1 MASLRELTSLGAGD
15 WNYAGL
21 DQDANPLHY
30 SSRPR
35 RRRSSPKRNTPDDVP
50 PSSPQSSAP
59 PQTPTA
65 HTPPQSAPSSLTSLS
80 ANHDPSESE
89 SELSSVLDVSDW
101 SDEKISPKKRKL
113 DVPDAR
119 PRRTR
124 KPTQKVLANRVA
136 ETNKKPRKRSAT
148 ATVLKLD
155 GKKLWQFDPSAASGE
170 PASSSPPTAPAPESV
185 QAQEKP
191 ASPLQSIA
199 PVPESAQA
207 REEQDQQLQEVPSS
221 VFAAAPETYTPEDRD
236 LEADPAFHVTPP
248 RSSRKRPRPKK
259 TDSSPA
265 SITAILSEDSGED
278 VAPDPIP
285 EHLEHLVEVSRQL
298 MEISGCPL
306 DEKPPPVGQP
316 EVWADA
322 RQALCESL
330 PYFRAYQGAGYCTG
344 GFAFSFMFD
353 KQGCSRDYMDSEVVI
368 ARSGGGLSRD
378 KGSGEMIRQNDQSSE
393 TSQVRSVKNNIDQ
406 YNPLVII
413 SGDRNR
419 QCPSRLPHFYNV
431 LDWFKPTHVWAEKV
445 DGKVNIRYRF
455 EKLCLDKQSWWAPSG
470 VPDPMSVDA
479 QAPPHVHV
487 CSHCEQMSQQVY
499 LQGWMCLHSDCPL
512 FWTLESGNEP
522 QEAGLLYDPRFLKQH
537 TPWPHANAP
546 QPLRPNHLTLG
557 PTPML
562 GDDVAWVAAK
572 GLVCPQCGR
581 CNPREAWEGWY
592 CGNCDFV
599 YSLPHATIPA
609 NALHDAY
616 DPLSSYYTFSK
627 DLCLPHIPLRV
638 EFAHNYRINYFTIP
652 GVDGFIAH
660 FIANKTVNEE
670 AGGPDDMWTELQT
683 AQDLGLRRRPMA
695 SSTLRGPMLTQHFAV
710 NYGMPYKFIASTA
723 SRPFSAAARPITA
736 TRSRLN
742 WAARHCVGHDVH
754 DKEFNELLALGYFER
769 QKIDYHDDGERGLGP
784 TIATLSVGAPAV
796 MNIRMKAK
804 HYHGM
809 SKGGAYVNAAPMPG
823 CEKYEERRVAHAE
836 LDRLKKLKEEKLKE
850 GKPKQRKSVGE
861 VDAYDK
867 MLKTLPRQLG
877 LNTAKNA
884 KDAVTLH
891 LRHGDIV
898 VMHGAKIQEY
908 YEHAV
913 DPIGKL
919 RFALTCRY
927 IDPDSLKPADC
938 PDYEVEPDAGD
949 YDGSRLPAV
958 SA

>member
-1 MASLRELTSLGAGD
+1 MASLRELMSLGAV
-15 WNYAGL
+15 
-21 DQDANPLHY
+21 QDI
-30 SSRPR
+30 
-35 RRRSSPKRNTPDDVP
+35 
-50 PSSPQSSAP
+50 
-59 PQTPTA
+59 
-65 HTPPQSAPSSLTSLS
+65 
-80 ANHDPSESE
+80 
-89 SELSSVLDVSDW
+89 SDW
-101 SDEKISPKKRKL
+101 SDDEKRSPKKRKL

-119 PRRTR
+119 PKRTR

-136 ETNKKPRKRSAT
+136 EANKKPRKRSAS

-155 GKKLWQFDPSAASGE
+155 GWQFDSSAGSGE
-170 PASSSPPTAPAPESV
+170 PASSLPPTTPAPESV
-185 QAQEKP
+185 QAQGKP
-191 ASPLQSIA
+191 ASPLPSIA
-199 PVPESAQA
+199 PVLEPAQA
-207 REEQDQQLQEVPSS
+207 REEQDPSNFSSSLSPKPEEQQLQEVPSS
-221 VFAAAPETYTPEDRD
+221 VVVAAAPEDRD
-236 LEADPAFHVTPP
+236 LEADPAFQVTPP
-248 RSSRKRPRPKK
+248 RSSRKRPRPKNA
-259 TDSSPA
+259 DSSPA
-265 SITAILSEDSGED
+265 SITAVLSERSGSAD
-278 VAPDPIP
+278 VVPDPIP
-285 EHLEHLVEVSRQL
+285 EHLRHLVEVSRQL
-298 MEISGCPL
+298 MEISGCPI

-316 EVWADA
+316 EVWADG

-353 KQGCSRDYMDSEVVI
+353 KQGCSRDYMDSDVVI
-368 ARSGGGLSRD
+368 ARSGGGLSRE
-378 KGSGEMIRQNDQSSE
+378 KSTGEMIRQNDQSE

-406 YNPLVII
+406 YNPLVIL
-413 SGDRNR
+413 SGDQNR
-419 QCPSRLPHFYNV
+419 QCPSKLPHVYNV

-445 DGKVNIRYRF
+445 NGKVNIRYRF

-470 VPDPMSVDA
+470 VSDLMTVDA
-479 QAPPHVHV
+479 QAPPQAPPHVHV
-487 CSHCEQMSQQVY
+487 CSHCERMSQQVY
-499 LQGWMCLHSDCPL
+499 LQGWMCLQSDCPL

-557 PTPML
+557 PAPIL
-562 GDDVAWVAAK
+562 GDDVAWAAAK

-581 CNPREAWEGWY
+581 CNSREAWEGWY
-592 CGNCDFV
+592 CENPACDFV
-599 YSLPHATIPA
+599 YSLPHVNIPA
-609 NALHDAY
+609 NALHHAY
-616 DPLSSYYTFSK
+616 DPLSSCYTFSK

-660 FIANKTVNEE
+660 FIANKTINEE
-670 AGGPDDMWTELQT
+670 AGGPDDMWTELQ
-683 AQDLGLRRRPMA
+683 AEDLGLRRRPLG
-695 SSTLRGPMLTQHFAV
+695 SSTLRGPTLTQHFAV

-723 SRPFSAAARPITA
+723 SRPFSSAARPITA

-742 WAARHCVGHDVH
+742 WAARHCVGHDAH
-754 DKEFNELLALGYFER
+754 AKEFNELLALGYFER

-784 TIATLSVGAPAV
+784 TIATLSVGAPAA
-796 MNIRMKAK
+796 MSIRMKAK

-836 LDRLKKLKEEKLKE
+836 LDRLKKLKQEKLKE
-850 GKPKQRKSVGE
+850 KKPKGEKPKQRKSIGE

-884 KDAVTLH
+884 KDAVTMH

-898 VMHGAKIQEY
+898 VMHGRKIQEY

-913 DPIGKL
+913 EPIGKL

-927 IDPDSLKPADC
+927 IDPDSLKPEDC
-938 PDYEVEPDAGD
+938 PDYEVEADAGD